1 MAETPPLLLDTHALL
16 WWLDDHPRLSA
27 PAREAI
33 ADGARRV
40 LVSAASLWEIATKHR
55 LGKLGE
61 AEAFLSDP
69 AGVLRAE
76 GFEPLAVTW
85 PHALLAGRLD
95 TPHRDPFDRMLAAQA
110 MLDGLVLVSGD
121 RVLDAMGEGGRSVER
136 LW

>member
-1 MAETPPLLLDTHALL
+1 MADRPLLLDTHVLL
-16 WWLDDHPRLSA
+16 WWLGDPPRLSR

-33 ADGARRV
+33 GDGARRV

-61 AEAFLSDP
+61 AGAFLSDP
-69 AGVLRAE
+69 AAVLRAE

-85 PHALLAGRLD
+85 PHALLAGRLE

-110 MLDGLVLVSGD
+110 MLDGLVLASGD
-121 RVLDAMGEGGRSVER
+121 GVMDAMADAGRSVER

>member
-1 MAETPPLLLDTHALL
+1 MADRPLLLDTHALL
-16 WWLDDHPRLSA
+16 WWLADDPKLTA
-27 PAREAI
+27 PARDAI

-61 AEAFLSDP
+61 ADALLSDP
-69 AGVLRAE
+69 VAVLRTE

-95 TPHRDPFDRMLAAQA
+95 TTHRDPFDRMLAAQA
-110 MLDGLVLVSGD
+110 MEDGLVLVSNEA
-121 RVLDAMGEGGRSVER
+121 VMDAMVDAGRRVAR

>member
-1 MAETPPLLLDTHALL
+1 VADAAPLLLDTHALL
-16 WWLDDHPRLSA
+16 WWLDDDPRLSA

-40 LVSAASLWEIATKHR
+40 LVSAASLWEIATKNR

-61 AEAFLSDP
+61 ADAFLADP
-69 AGVLRAE
+69 ATVLRGE
-76 GFEPLAVTW
+76 GFEPLAITW

-95 TPHRDPFDRMLAAQA
+95 TPHRDPFDRMLAAQSL
-110 MLDGLVLVSGD
+110 LDGLVLVSRD
-121 RVLDAMGEGGRSVER
+121 PAMDAMGDGGRGVAR

>member
-1 MAETPPLLLDTHALL
+1 MAEAPLLLDTHALL
-16 WWLDDHPRLSA
+16 WWLDDHPRLSV
-27 PAREAI
+27 PARAAI

-69 AGVLRAE
+69 AAVLQAE

-85 PHALLAGRLD
+85 PHALLAGQLD

-110 MLDGLVLVSGD
+110 MLDELVLVSNERVMDTMCEGD
-121 RVLDAMGEGGRSVER
+121 CGIER

>member
-1 MAETPPLLLDTHALL
+1 MADAPLLLDTHALL
-16 WWLDDHPRLSA
+16 WWLDDDSRLSG
-27 PAREAI
+27 PARDAI
-33 ADGARRV
+33 AEGGRRV

-61 AEAFLSDP
+61 ADAFLSDP
-69 AGVLRAE
+69 QAVMRAE

-95 TPHRDPFDRMLAAQA
+95 TPHRDPFDRMLAAQTI
-110 MLDGLVLVSGD
+110 LDGLVLVSNERVMDGMGD
-121 RVLDAMGEGGRSVER
+121 GGRTVTR